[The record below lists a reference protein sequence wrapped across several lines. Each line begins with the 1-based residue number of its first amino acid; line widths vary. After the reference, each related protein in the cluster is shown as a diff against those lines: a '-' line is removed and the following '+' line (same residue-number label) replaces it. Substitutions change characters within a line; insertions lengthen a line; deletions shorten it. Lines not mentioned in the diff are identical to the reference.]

1 MPIKTYKKY
10 SKTEGRE
17 LSYLR
22 WQGYQGGQWVQK
34 HVGRADVKTHK
45 IRALKLEIKYLN
57 ELIDNLLSDLV
68 VRKQKVEALQAQL
81 QELEEKGQGD
91 NKE

>member
-1 MPIKTYKKY
+1 MPIKTYTKF
-10 SKTEGRE
+10 SKTEERE

-34 HVGRADVKTHK
+34 HIGRADVKANK
-45 IRALKLEIKYLN
+45 IKALRMEIDYLN
-57 ELIDNLLSDLV
+57 ELIDNLLSELV

-81 QELEEKGQGD
+81 KELEDKGQED
-91 NKE
+91 NEE

>member
-1 MPIKTYKKY
+1 MPIKTYKKF

-34 HVGRADVKTHK
+34 HVGRAEVKAHK
-45 IRALKLEIKYLN
+45 IRALRMEIDYLN
-57 ELIDNLLSDLV
+57 ELIDNLLSELV

-81 QELEEKGQGD
+81 QELEDKGRED
-91 NKE
+91 NEE

>member
-1 MPIKTYKKY
+1 MPIKTYKKF

-34 HVGRADVKTHK
+34 HVGKADVKAHK
-45 IRALKLEIKYLN
+45 IRALRMEIEYLN
-57 ELIDNLLSDLV
+57 ELIDNLLSELV
-68 VRKQKVEALQAQL
+68 VRKQKVEELQAQL
-81 QELEEKGQGD
+81 NKLEDEGQGG
-91 NKE
+91 NEK

>member
-1 MPIKTYKKY
+1 MPIKTYTKF

-22 WQGYQGGQWVQK
+22 WQGYQDGQWVQK
-34 HVGRADVKTHK
+34 HVGRADVKAHK
-45 IRALKLEIKYLN
+45 ITALRMEIDYLN

-68 VRKQKVEALQAQL
+68 VRKQKVEVLQAQL
-81 QELEEKGQGD
+81 QELEGKGQGD
-91 NKE
+91 NEE

>member
-1 MPIKTYKKY
+1 MPIKTYSKF

-34 HVGRADVKTHK
+34 HIGRADVKAHK
-45 IRALKLEIKYLN
+45 IRSLRMEIEYLN
-57 ELIDNLLSDLV
+57 ELIDNLLSELV
-68 VRKQKVEALQAQL
+68 VRKQKVEELKAQL
-81 QELEEKGQGD
+81 
-91 NKE
+91 KEIEDEG

>member
-1 MPIKTYKKY
+1 MPIKTYTKF
-10 SKTEGRE
+10 SKTEARE

-22 WQGYQGGQWVQK
+22 WQGYQDGQWVQK
-34 HVGRADVKTHK
+34 HVGRADVKAHK
-45 IRALKLEIKYLN
+45 IIALRMEIDYLN

-81 QELEEKGQGD
+81 QELEGRGQGD
-91 NKE
+91 NEE

>member
-1 MPIKTYKKY
+1 MPIKTYSKF

-34 HVGRADVKTHK
+34 HVGRTRVKANT
-45 IRALKLEIKYLN
+45 IRALKLEIEYLN
-57 ELIDNLLSDLV
+57 EQLDNLLSELV
-68 VRKQKVEALQAQL
+68 LKKQKVEELQTQL
-81 QELEEKGQGD
+81 KELEDKG
-91 NKE
+91 